1 MGIVRYFPGLTMSLM
16 YLIAGP
22 PLTAHFTDNPGFQFT
37 PRRGK
42 RETRGGG
49 GQRKQRENRAPDLHC
64 LFMML

>member
-1 MGIVRYFPGLTMSLM
+1 MGIVRYFSGLTMSLM

-22 PLTAHFTDNPGFQFT
+22 PLTAHFTDNPGIQFT

-42 RETRGGG
+42 NPGWGGG
-49 GQRKQRENRAPDLHC
+49 AKETERENRAPDLHC